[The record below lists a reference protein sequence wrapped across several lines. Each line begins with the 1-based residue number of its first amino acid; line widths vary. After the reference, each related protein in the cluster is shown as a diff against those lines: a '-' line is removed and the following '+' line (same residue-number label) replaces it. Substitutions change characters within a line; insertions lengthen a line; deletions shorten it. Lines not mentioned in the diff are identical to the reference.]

1 MDFSRRMHA
10 ELRCCGY
17 LASKLVGPVWFK
29 WLKISQNRSNLSVSS
44 QNMLCS
50 GGSPLQGAK
59 SPYPVRK
66 GDVWNLTQGWS
77 TVSQELQYLLIV
89 HSARFGLTE
98 HLIEIH
104 AYGGKYI
111 ASHIFSG
118 TSSVD
123 IGDFPFCLMFLLGAS
138 PLQGK
143 KGTCGSLQVLA
154 QALRSQASPTQW
166 RRSQHYHRDPVAEGW
181 GLNINTWSQARHVWP
196 FWWWRANFAPREAE
210 TT

>member
-104 AYGGKYI
+104 AYGGKIHSFPYFFGNI
-111 ASHIFSG
+111 ICWYRWLPILFNVFVG
-118 TSSVD
+118 CISV
-123 IGDFPFCLMFLLGAS
+123 A
-138 PLQGK
+138 GK
-143 KGTCGSLQVLA
+143 KRHLWFPPGTGSSATVTSVA
-154 QALRSQASPTQW
+154 
-166 RRSQHYHRDPVAEGW
+166 DPV
-181 GLNINTWSQARHVWP
+181 
-196 FWWWRANFAPREAE
+196 E
-210 TT
+210 T

>member
-10 ELRCCGY
+10 ELWCCGY
-17 LASKLVGPVWFK
+17 LASKLVGPVWRFK
-29 WLKISQNRSNLSVSS
+29 WLKIPQNRSNLSVSS

-50 GGSPLQGAK
+50 GGWPFQGTK

-104 AYGGKYI
+104 AYAAKYI
-111 ASHIFSG
+111 ASHIFLG

-123 IGDFPFCLMFLLGAS
+123 IGDFPFCLMFCWVHLRCCREIS
-138 PLQGK
+138 
-143 KGTCGSLQVLA
+143 TCGSLQVLA

-166 RRSQHYHRDPVAEGW
+166 RRSSQHYHRDPVQRVEDYP
-181 GLNINTWSQARHVWP
+181 LVNYIT
-196 FWWWRANFAPREAE
+196 
-210 TT
+210 

>member
-1 MDFSRRMHA
+1 
-10 ELRCCGY
+10 
-17 LASKLVGPVWFK
+17 
-29 WLKISQNRSNLSVSS
+29 
-44 QNMLCS
+44 MLCS
-50 GGSPLQGAK
+50 RGSPLQGAE

-66 GDVWNLTQGWS
+66 ADVWNLTQGWS

-123 IGDFPFCLMFLLGAS
+123 IGDFPFCLMFCWVHLRCCREIS
-138 PLQGK
+138 
-143 KGTCGSLQVLA
+143 TCGSLQVLA

-166 RRSQHYHRDPVAEGW
+166 RRSSQHYHRDPVQCQGLSIKHKHMVSSPTFLTFLVIMEGKLRQPQ
-181 GLNINTWSQARHVWP
+181 GSN
-196 FWWWRANFAPREAE
+196 AE